1 MIRVISTSP
10 GIYPHRVEMTG
21 PTETTDVDFS
31 WYARDRYKVR
41 YVASV
46 IDREEGF
53 AHAVAVRVPPRRRGA
68 VQVVRLQ
75 ARHVEPG
82 DAVRIAGTWVE
93 VLDIET
99 GTVPVGRFTGHPP
112 VTLVYLDMD
121 EVKTSVLSAV
131 DMMAVQDVT

>member
-1 MIRVISTSP
+1 MITVISTSS

-53 AHAVAVRVPPRRRGA
+53 ARAVAVRVPPRRRGA

-82 DAVRIAGTWVE
+82 DAVRLNGVWVE
-93 VLDIET
+93 VLSVET
-99 GTVPVGRFTGHPP
+99 GTVPVGRFTGNPP
-112 VTLVYLDMD
+112 VTFTYLDMHD
-121 EVKTSVLSAV
+121 VRTSVLSAV
-131 DMMAVQDVT
+131 DMLAVQDVT